1 MQYPL
6 FAKIVTVD
14 IGSATS
20 VIRTF
25 RMLRV
30 LRLIKKAKT
39 LKLLIDTLIFIL
51 PSLTNIALLVVLG
64 YFIFTALGINL
75 FGNVRLIGELN
86 FNANFQ
92 KFGLSMMLLM
102 RCSSGEAWPSVMGDL
117 QNSGQDE
124 KFLYTLGGDFVSSK
138 YVCFKQD

>member
-1 MQYPL
+1 M
-6 FAKIVTVD
+6 D

-75 FGNVRLIGELN
+75 FGGSRLVGELN
-86 FNANFQ
+86 YNANFQ
-92 KFGLSMMLLM
+92 QFGLSMMLLM
-102 RCSSGEAWPSVMGDL
+102 RCSSGEAWNSVMGDL
-117 QNSGQDE
+117 QNDGLDE
-124 KFLYTLGGDFVSSK
+124 KYLFSLGSDFVNSK
-138 YVCFKQD
+138 

>member
-64 YFIFTALGINL
+64 
-75 FGNVRLIGELN
+75 
-86 FNANFQ
+86 
-92 KFGLSMMLLM
+92 
-102 RCSSGEAWPSVMGDL
+102 
-117 QNSGQDE
+117 
-124 KFLYTLGGDFVSSK
+124 
-138 YVCFKQD
+138 